1 MYKWLLPVM
10 AFLIMLGGCSS
21 GEERSPLETSI
32 YNSENDKIGTATF
45 TERPE
50 GVEVALKVEGVE
62 PGMHAVHI
70 HEFPKCEAPDFK
82 SAGNHFNP
90 MDKEHGLMNTKGA
103 HTGDMANV
111 EADGSGMIDVKLTLS
126 EAKLKEAQQSLL
138 RKEGT
143 SIVLSSGVDDGM
155 SQPSGNSG
163 ERIAC
168 GEITLKADEDD
179 TTDPTEPDEKQE
191 ES

>member
-1 MYKWLLPVM
+1 MYKWLLSVL
-10 AFLIMLGGCSS
+10 AILLMLVGCS

-70 HEFPKCEAPDFK
+70 HEFPECEPPDFK

-90 MDKEHGLMNTKGA
+90 MAKEHGLMNTEGA

-168 GEITLKADEDD
+168 GEITLKADKDD
-179 TTDPTEPDEKQE
+179 TTDPTEPDTKQE